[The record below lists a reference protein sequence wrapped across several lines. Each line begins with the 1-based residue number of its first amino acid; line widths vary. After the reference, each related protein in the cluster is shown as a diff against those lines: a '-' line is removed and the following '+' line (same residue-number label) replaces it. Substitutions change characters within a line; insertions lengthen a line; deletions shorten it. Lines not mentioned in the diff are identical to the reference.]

1 MNAKLYGCGL
11 MPLMPPWR
19 EMQDSSKK
27 RTGMAHFLDNT
38 RVQILNTG
46 RHVQYSKILL
56 DYIQNL
62 EESAHLVE
70 VI

>member
-1 MNAKLYGCGL
+1 
-11 MPLMPPWR
+11 MPPWR

-27 RTGMAHFLDNT
+27 RTGMAHFLDST

-46 RHVQYSKILL
+46 RHVQHSKILL
-56 DYIQNL
+56 DYIRNL

-70 VI
+70 AI